1 MYMVYLQQII
11 GEVFKVNKIILYNLR
26 MCNELYARNAK
37 TVRYGTET
45 ISFLSPKIWALIP
58 KNIKDSSSFTM
69 FSKEHLENGNPTA
82 NVIYA
87 KHICDIMVLYRSTE
101 ALPSQFLIYL
111 KFYLFHGLLYNRWSC
126 LLIFILHIVCK
137 NYSFLHY
144 LWAIPS

>member
-1 MYMVYLQQII
+1 
-11 GEVFKVNKIILYNLR
+11 

-58 KNIKDSSSFTM
+58 KNIKGSSSFTM

-87 KHICDIMVLYRSTE
+87 KHICDTMVLYSSTE
-101 ALPSQFLIYL
+101 PLPSQFLIYL
-111 KFYLFHGLLYNRWSC
+111 KFYLFHGLLYNRSC
-126 LLIFILHIVCK
+126 LFIFILHTVCK